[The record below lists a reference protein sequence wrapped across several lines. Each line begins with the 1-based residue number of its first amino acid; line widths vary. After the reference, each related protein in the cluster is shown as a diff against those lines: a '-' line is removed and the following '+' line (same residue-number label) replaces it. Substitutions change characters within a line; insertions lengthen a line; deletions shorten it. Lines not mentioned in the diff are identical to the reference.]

1 MPATAWSL
9 FSTSLSQKIWRFD
22 VAQQRQERPIPWKRR
37 LSLVLKRSFD
47 IVLACCL
54 LPVLL
59 AILPIV
65 TVLIWFDSPGP
76 IFFRQRRVGKNGKQ
90 FTIHKL
96 RTMHAGSL
104 RYDLSPQSDD
114 HDSRVTWFGR
124 ILRKSGLDEIPQILN
139 VLRGEM
145 SFVGPRPEMPFLV
158 EWYDEKQRTRLDVV
172 PGITCLWQISSA
184 RSEPIH
190 DNLHY
195 DYYYV
200 RHHSFWLDL
209 WIIGGTIRVML
220 EGLRLR
226 RPAPQPAGTIA
237 TQERVATSTRVVPH
251 MRPVKSRRRQEVND
265 PVAVLEDAR
274 SR

>member
-1 MPATAWSL
+1 MIR
-9 FSTSLSQKIWRFD
+9 QC
-22 VAQQRQERPIPWKRR
+22 QERLIPRKRR
-37 LSLVLKRSFD
+37 LNSVAKRLFD
-47 IVLACCL
+47 IALACCF

-59 AILPIV
+59 AMLPIV
-65 TVLIWFDSPGP
+65 AVLQWFDSPGP

-90 FTIHKL
+90 FTIYKF
-96 RTMHAGSL
+96 RTMHADVL
-104 RYDLSPQSDD
+104 QYDLSPESDD
-114 HDSRVTWFGR
+114 DSRITWFGR
-124 ILRKSGLDEIPQILN
+124 VLRKSGLDEIPQILN

-158 EWYDEKQRTRLDVV
+158 EWYDEKQRTRLDAV
-172 PGITCLWQISSA
+172 PGITGLWQISSS

-190 DNLHY
+190 ANLHY

-220 EGLRLR
+220 RGLGMGRSTR
-226 RPAPQPAGTIA
+226 RPAGTVAMEGRVKTFPIA
-237 TQERVATSTRVVPH
+237 LPH
-251 MRPVKSRRRQEVND
+251 MRPAKSRRRQEAGDSVGE
-265 PVAVLEDAR
+265 LEDVR